1 MKIFRIPEHFIRV
14 AFPFTESPNENA
26 PKNQAKTD
34 GGTVNGTVNETVN
47 ETVSY
52 PVKKKVKDI
61 MLLVPTA
68 TYQYIADKSGF
79 SRATVARAISKMTES
94 GEIVREGSDKKGTW
108 VVLK

>member
-1 MKIFRIPEHFIRV
+1 MNSIFAYDMSIFRISEHFIRV
-14 AFPFTESPNENA
+14 ALPFTESPNENDSR
-26 PKNQAKTD
+26 KQNKGTD
-34 GGTVNGTVNETVN
+34 ETVN

-61 MLLVPTA
+61 MRLVPTA

-79 SRATVARAISKMTES
+79 SRATVARVISKMTES
-94 GEIVREGSDKKGTW
+94 GEIVREGSDKKGNW

>member
-14 AFPFTESPNENA
+14 AFPFTESPNENV

-61 MLLVPTA
+61 MRLVPTA
-68 TYQYIADKSGF
+68 TYQYIADKAGF
-79 SRATVARAISKMTES
+79 SRATVARVISKMTES
-94 GEIVREGSDKKGTW
+94 GEKVREGSDKKGTW